1 MKCFWLGSVFMA
13 GLIVSGGN
21 AFAESGYPSPGPAQV
36 PADSRI
42 LLADASLDLDVTME
56 VVDEDAQSSS
66 AITNVIELPVQVRN
80 RYREM
85 RQEQLG
91 NGPGAVD
98 GQENGGMPT
107 ESRPDTEQGVSSRP
121 TEAPGSGSTPIVDR
135 PEPPQ
140 EPNRPESP
148 GPETT
153 TSRPDVQVPQREP
166 QTKEIA
172 GDKKNGQLNS
182 KGGK

>member
-85 RQEQLG
+85 QQEQLG
-91 NGPGAVD
+91 NG
-98 GQENGGMPT
+98 QENGTMPA

>member
-1 MKCFWLGSVFMA
+1 MKCFWLSSVFMA

-21 AFAESGYPSPGPAQV
+21 AFAENGYPSPGPAN
-36 PADSRI
+36 SRI

-56 VVDEDAQSSS
+56 VVDEDVQSSA

-98 GQENGGMPT
+98 GQENGAMPA
-107 ESRPDTEQGVSSRP
+107 ESRPDSGPDVSRP
-121 TEAPGSGSTPIVDR
+121 TEAPGPGSPDIK

-148 GPETT
+148 APDITPQ
-153 TSRPDVQVPQREP
+153 RPDVPVAPRGPEKDKAPQM
-166 QTKEIA
+166 
-172 GDKKNGQLNS
+172 KNDPIMN